1 MTTTS
6 AIKGKMGEYEYYQTT
21 MKPGDVISKT
31 SAAVDYFS
39 PADWEEM
46 GEIARVQREPDKLR
60 ILQEIA
66 PYLIRSKKR
75 FFNSIVALLD
85 EKACNFQSLD
95 SFPVNDPSGKPTT
108 ASKLLLPAYQNKAQS
123 IGFLEITDSKS
134 MLILDGQHRMLAL
147 KKVMNE
153 QNELRED
160 FKKRGEDFDKFKN
173 HDLSGDDISVI
184 FVKVSNLQEMRKMF
198 EDLNT
203 YAKRQS
209 KDVEIFGS
217 ESNPWYKLCQIFC
230 GKENKKVPE
239 NFLHD
244 KDGFVQKKGT
254 SLSDNSLRITTGA
267 HLVQIIKFLTK
278 KMKFK
283 KQMQLDSI
291 PELMKTAKNVC
302 LSEMNEFFEKIT
314 IYNKVLKGKD
324 NKVVKT
330 YRDHSNKDALL
341 FKPITQVAL
350 FKAIQFLKKNSDM
363 DIEAIYRGANK
374 IDYSYADTENQW
386 KNVLIASGGN
396 ILTSAKVEQLLERIL
411 VYFIAGKPKCS
422 KLPNGNEWLDTLL
435 SDYKDQVE
443 DQSISQLP
451 EPKFK

>member
-6 AIKGKMGEYEYYQTT
+6 AIRGKMGEYEYFQTI

-39 PADWEEM
+39 PDDWEEM

-66 PYLIRSKKR
+66 PYLVRSKKR

-85 EKACNFQSLD
+85 EKSCEFFSLD
-95 SFPVNDPSGKPTT
+95 GFPVNNPNGSPTT
-108 ASKLLLPAYQNKAQS
+108 VSKLLLPAYQDKAES
-123 IGFLEITDSKS
+123 LGFLEIKDSKS

-160 FKKRGEDFDKFKN
+160 FKKRDEDYDQFKN
-173 HDLSGDDISVI
+173 HGLAQDDISVI
-184 FVKVSNLQEMRKMF
+184 FVKVSDITEMRKMF

-217 ESNPWYKLCQIFC
+217 ESNPWFKLCQLFC

-239 NFLHD
+239 KFLDD
-244 KDGFVQKKGT
+244 KLGFVQKKGT
-254 SLSDNSLRITTGA
+254 SLSDASLRITTAA
-267 HLVQIIKFLTK
+267 HLVQIIKFLTR
-278 KMKFK
+278 KMEFK
-283 KQMQLDSI
+283 KQMQLDTV
-291 PELMKTAKNVC
+291 PELMKTAQNICFK
-302 LSEMNEFFEKIT
+302 EMNEFFASIT
-314 IYNKVLKGKD
+314 PYQKVLDGKD
-324 NKVVKT
+324 NKVIKQ

-341 FKPITQVAL
+341 FKPMPQVAL
-350 FKAIQFLKKNSDM
+350 FKAIQFLKINSDM
-363 DIEAIYRGANK
+363 DVSAIYRQANK
-374 IDYSYADTENQW
+374 IDYSYEDANNQW
-386 KNVLIASGGN
+386 KNVVIASGGN
-396 ILTSAKVEQLLERIL
+396 ILTSAKVEKLLERIF
-411 VYFIAGKPKCS
+411 VYFIAGKAKCQ
-422 KLPNGNEWLDTLL
+422 KLPNGSEWLDTLL
-435 SDYKDQVE
+435 EDFKEQVE
-443 DQSISQLP
+443 NEELTQLP